1 MRGKFS
7 AVLNARS
14 AFQMFTVLTKFQAL
28 TIRGIAII
36 PRQRVVLPWSG
47 LNWPPDD
54 MTELFRARHLHWFP
68 LRLIFLLAAGIENLQ
83 AIVSFAALLA
93 FVLFFGL
100 GSGPI
105 PWIYLPEVLPNE
117 IKGRGASLG
126 TSINWVA
133 TFLVGLSFPIM
144 LRALKVGGSYLVYAV
159 LNVLAF
165 VFCWFYMVETKQQSL
180 AHIQKLLLLDI

>member
-1 MRGKFS
+1 M
-7 AVLNARS
+7 
-14 AFQMFTVLTKFQAL
+14 LTL
-28 TIRGIAII
+28 C
-36 PRQRVVLPWSG
+36 V
-47 LNWPPDD
+47 
-54 MTELFRARHLHWFP
+54 
-68 LRLIFLLAAGIENLQ
+68 GIEGLE
-83 AIVSFAALLA
+83 AIVSFVALLA

-126 TSINWVA
+126 TCINWLA

-144 LRALKVGGSYLVYAV
+144 LRGLKVGGSYLVYAI
-159 LNVLAF
+159 LNLVALT
-165 VFCWFYMVETKQQSL
+165 FCWFYMVETKQQSL